1 MAVQFKVINE
11 QIHADIVFSQ
21 AFQEVVEVLKR
32 FRSMFNPS
40 SKSWIIHPSTFEE
53 LCGALEDIDT
63 LYVSESNQ
71 KAIDE
76 LKNPKPSVRVERIPF
91 DRSNLKVPPIV
102 GKHPFENYQLE
113 DITRCVNRNRWALFN
128 EQGLGKSY
136 EIISAL
142 DILRQNNKIQKV
154 LFVTSASG
162 VYNIKREFAKFSGF
176 DPARIAVGGTND
188 RTPFRT
194 DIDIV
199 ICNYRSLL
207 LISDHYYKLKNKK
220 KSTTYR
226 KSSIPL
232 EDWIIGNAAFVLD
245 ESQNIANPKARQTK
259 AVEMIKDYFDYR
271 YLLSGTPYDKEEK
284 IYSQLNF
291 LDSAFVH
298 NYSYFDWLSE
308 YANLGN
314 RFSAY
319 AINYFRKDKKEK
331 LTGIVAS
338 TCSRRFSD
346 ECLDLP
352 EHLIKPIIIPF
363 DNSQKEIYQEIIVQ
377 KLKLLNEQEKGLRSQ
392 SVINSFPYLILGVDN
407 PHILLKHAGENNELL
422 PEKTLKKIKNFKF
435 ENHSKI
441 EALQDLLDKHKIEK
455 IVLWTSHPSVGF
467 ELQKLVGEEESLIIN
482 GEVPRPK
489 GMELDEFKGQ
499 IVSEFESNP
508 KKRILIAGIQVF
520 STAVTM
526 VCANVQIVF
535 DSTFSF
541 IDYSQALKRIHRIG
555 QSKTVYTYVLL
566 IDNSLD
572 MLRYDNLQDKEFI
585 NNNFLKKEYLDKDT
599 IRNMFEFSDERI

>member
-1 MAVQFKVINE
+1 MAVQFKVING
-11 QIHADIVFSQ
+11 QIHADIVLSSV
-21 AFQEVVEVLKR
+21 FQEVVEVLKR
-32 FRSMFNPS
+32 FRSCYNPS
-40 SKSWIIHPSTFEE
+40 SKSWIISTAVFDE
-53 LCGALEDIDT
+53 LCTALEDVDV
-63 LYVSESNQ
+63 LYIPDSQ
-71 KAIDE
+71 KPLIDE

-102 GKHPFENYQLE
+102 GKHPYENYQLE

-176 DPARIAVGGTND
+176 DPSRVAIGGTND
-188 RTPFRT
+188 RAPFRA

-232 EDWIIGNAAFVLD
+232 EDWIDGNAAFVLD

-284 IYSQLNF
+284 VYSQLNF

-319 AINYFRKDKKEK
+319 AINYFKPDKKEK

-338 TCSRRFSD
+338 TCTRRFSD

-352 EHLIKPIIIPF
+352 EHLIKRIIVPF
-363 DNSQKEIYQEIIVQ
+363 TDNQREIYEEIVVQ
-377 KLKLLNEQEKGLRSQ
+377 KLKILNEQKNGLRSQ
-392 SVINSFPYLILGVDN
+392 DLVQSFPYLVLGVDN
-407 PHILLKHAGENNELL
+407 PRILLKHIGENNELI
-422 PEKTLKKIKNFKF
+422 PDRTFKKISRFKF
-435 ENHSKI
+435 EDHSKI
-441 EALQDLLDKHKIEK
+441 EALKDLLDKHAQEK
-455 IVLWTSHPSVGF
+455 VVIWTSHPSVGF
-467 ELQKLVGEEESLIIN
+467 ELQRLLGEEGTLLIN
-482 GEVPRPK
+482 GEVDIPK
-489 GMELDEFKGQ
+489 GLSLDEFKGQ
-499 IVSEFESNP
+499 IVQEFETNP
-508 KKRILIAGIQVF
+508 KKRILLAGIQVF
-520 STAVTM
+520 STAVTL
-526 VCANVQIVF
+526 VSANVQIVF

-555 QSKTVYTYVLL
+555 QSKTVYTYILL

-572 MLRYDNLQDKEFI
+572 IVRYENLQDKEFI
-585 NNNFLKKEYLDKDT
+585 NNNFLKQEYLDKDT
-599 IRNMFEFSDERI
+599 VRNMFAYSDEEL